1 VTRALVTGGA
11 GFIGSNL
18 VDRLLASGH
27 ELWVVD
33 DLSTGSETN
42 LAGAISAYGESLRLD
57 RLDIAD
63 PALVDLAA
71 KWQPE
76 VVYHLAAQVDVRVSV
91 REPVRD
97 ARINLVG
104 SVNVLEAARA
114 AGTSTV
120 VYAASGGTLYG
131 AVAPTRLPVG
141 EHEPWAP
148 RSPYGASKR
157 AVLDYLA
164 TYADLHGIAYSA
176 LALANVYGPRQAVHG
191 GEAAVVAAFAERML
205 AGQPGVIFSDGSQT
219 RDLVY
224 VDDVVE
230 AFVMAAERAM
240 GEIVNIGSGI
250 ETSVRDLHTVMAAA
264 AGVPDD
270 PVLQPGRAGEVLRS
284 ALKVDKA
291 RAVLG
296 WTPRTS
302 LGEGVARSLAW
313 AASQRS

>member
-1 VTRALVTGGA
+1 MRVLVTGGA

-18 VDRLLASGH
+18 VDRLLAEGD
-27 ELWVVD
+27 EVWVVD
-33 DLSTGSETN
+33 DLSTGSEAN
-42 LAGAISAYGESLRLD
+42 LADATATYGDSLTVDL
-57 RLDIAD
+57 LDIGDA
-63 PALVDLAA
+63 ALVDLAA
-71 KWQPE
+71 NWQPE

-97 ARINLVG
+97 ARVNLVG

-114 AGTSTV
+114 AGVRTI

-131 AVAPTRLPVG
+131 DVRPEQLPVR

-164 TYADLHGIAYSA
+164 TYADLYGMGHVS

-205 AGQPGVIFSDGSQT
+205 AGQPGVIFGDGSQT

-230 AFVMAAERAM
+230 AFVGAAGGA
-240 GEIVNIGSGI
+240 GGGVVNIGSGV
-250 ETSVRDLHTVMAAA
+250 ETSVRQLHTVMAGT
-264 AGVPDD
+264 AGVPDT
-270 PVLQPGRAGEVLRS
+270 PELQPARPGEVLRS
-284 ALKVDKA
+284 ALAVDKA

-296 WTPRTS
+296 WLPVTT
-302 LGEGVARSLAW
+302 LAEGVARTLKW
-313 AASQRS
+313 AATRTA